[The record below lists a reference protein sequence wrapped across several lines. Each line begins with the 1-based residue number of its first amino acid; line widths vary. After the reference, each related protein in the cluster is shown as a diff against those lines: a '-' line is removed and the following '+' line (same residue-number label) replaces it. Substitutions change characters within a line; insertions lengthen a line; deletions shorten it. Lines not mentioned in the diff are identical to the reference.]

1 MAPFNSLGGSPD
13 FLTVHQDEVPDD
25 EADEDE
31 APDEDGPM
39 DDDNEARGC
48 FGTSIFLEVGYNPPK
63 TNKEPQNGALKKM
76 CFLFKM
82 VIFRFQMFIFQGV
95 H

>member
-1 MAPFNSLGGSPD
+1 MS
-13 FLTVHQDEVPDD
+13 FLVLCNTHQDEVPDD

-39 DDDNEARGC
+39 DDDNEAR
-48 FGTSIFLEVGYNPPK
+48 FREVGYTHPKLAWNPK
-63 TNKEPQNGALKKM
+63 IKW
-76 CFLFKM
+76 
-82 VIFRFQMFIFQGV
+82 VIFRFHVTVIFQGV